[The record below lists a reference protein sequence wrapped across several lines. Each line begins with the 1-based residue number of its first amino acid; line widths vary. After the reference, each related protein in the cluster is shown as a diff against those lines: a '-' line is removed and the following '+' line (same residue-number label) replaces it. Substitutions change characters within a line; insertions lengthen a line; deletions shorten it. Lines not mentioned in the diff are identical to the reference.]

1 MSLLQRR
8 RRRPEINIVPLM
20 DVLTIL
26 IFFFLVSMQ
35 FRERL
40 TLNLT
45 LPEIETAGRN
55 EFESPVILGIDRDGQ
70 FFFNGDSA
78 TDEQLAELVRLVAE
92 RSVDIMVLI
101 KAHEDT
107 PLQKVTFAMDA
118 CRKAGLN
125 KIRLQ
130 SR

>member
-1 MSLLQRR
+1 MSLLRR
-8 RRRPEINIVPLM
+8 RRKRPEINIVPLM

-45 LPEIETAGRN
+45 LPRVETAGKN
-55 EFESPVILGIDRDGQ
+55 DFESPIVLGIDRDGA
-70 FFFNGDSA
+70 FFFNGQQASEADL
-78 TDEQLAELVRLVAE
+78 EQLIRVVAQQTTD
-92 RSVDIMVLI
+92 VTVLI
-101 KAHEDT
+101 KAHEET

-118 CRKAGLN
+118 CRKVGMN
-125 KIRLQ
+125 RIRLQ

>member
-1 MSLLQRR
+1 MSLLVRR
-8 RRRPEINIVPLM
+8 RRRAEINIVPLM

-45 LPEIETAGRN
+45 LPRIETAGKN
-55 EFESPVILGIDRDGQ
+55 EFESPIILGIDREGVLY
-70 FFFNGDSA
+70 FNGQEAS
-78 TDEQLAELVRLVAE
+78 EQQLAGLIDAVAAQ
-92 RSVDIMVLI
+92 SLDIPVLI
-101 KAHEDT
+101 KAHEET
-107 PLQKVTFAMDA
+107 PLHKVTFAMDA